1 LFERDF
7 LEVLFFFPLW
17 DVSKFGGRMEVMFLT
32 KYLPSHVQIVNQY
45 VEDRKE
51 GGGRIDGGRKR
62 KGGEKG
68 TNRNEEGGKGM
79 QKRYEWKERR
89 RDKERR

>member
-1 LFERDF
+1 LEIDF
-7 LEVLFFFPLW
+7 LEFLFFFPLW

-45 VEDRKE
+45 VEDRKK
-51 GGGRIDGGRKR
+51 GGREDRWRAEEEGRREGDKPERGGR
-62 KGGEKG
+62 E
-68 TNRNEEGGKGM
+68 GM

-89 RDKERR
+89 RVKERR